1 MKVKNNDRAFFR
13 LVLSLLC
20 IILYSCEGETIEPDK
35 AGRSLQLHAEID
47 GLKTRAANASWEP
60 DDAIGIYMVKAG
72 TTLNSS
78 AIKKNAKYVTS
89 GSSSFGPADDA
100 DEIIFP
106 FNGSSVDFISYYPY
120 NENINDL
127 PYPVDLTDQS
137 EQAGIDLMYS
147 DNAKGSNSKNPNV
160 RMQFSHQLSKIVLNI
175 VHGKLFD
182 LSDLSVI
189 ISNTGT
195 YASFDLA
202 TGTLSAATAYG
213 DIALRVDT
221 DGSTAEAILL
231 PAEDISGMDLW
242 FIIGEDTEVYKF
254 PLADALEIDA
264 FEKSTKY
271 TYNVTLFTD
280 ETVAITDGNITGW
293 TDGPSENVKAE
304 RTEED
309 PPLIKGSKKSPY
321 TVAEAQVNQGKT
333 DVWVEGFIVGSFKS
347 NSMGSFTTDVSEAS
361 DSNMALADHQN
372 ETDISNIIP
381 IQLPGS
387 GTIRG
392 ALNLK
397 DNPDNFNKKVMIK
410 GNLENYFS
418 VSGLKNPKEY
428 QFIDLEE

>member
-333 DVWVEGFIVGSFKS
+333 DVWVEGFIVGSFAGTINNFFPGNTGTS
-347 NSMGSFTTDVSEAS
+347 TTNIAIADTQDETNIDKMIPVNLSEAAS
-361 DSNMALADHQN
+361 AVRN
-372 ETDISNIIP
+372 
-381 IQLPGS
+381 
-387 GTIRG
+387 
-392 ALNLK
+392 ALNIP
-397 DNPDNFNKKVMIK
+397 DNPGNVNRKVKIR

-418 VSGLKNPKEY
+418 APGLRNPKEY
-428 QFIDLEE
+428 QFIDPE